1 MLQSN
6 YTIEKYNQ
14 EIICHLSNTKNHKE
28 KIPVTTITRGKR
40 HNTVIITMNAITA
53 IAIPRITLN
62 INPKISYNICAYN
75 Y

>member
-6 YTIEKYNQ
+6 YTIDMHYQKM
-14 EIICHLSNTKNHKE
+14 ICYLSKTKHRD
-28 KIPVTTITRGKR
+28 KIPAITTIRGKR

-62 INPKISYNICAYN
+62 INPKISYNICVR
-75 Y
+75 